1 MKTLI
6 VPMAAM
12 AETAGSFSRA
22 RLLANALLE
31 EGMKVGICCAK
42 DINYSKIEG
51 TVEYPLSVPMP
62 LGLPGNIAKNMFPI
76 AQKLGLT
83 AKKNVGSFEEV
94 LHLTGNTDY
103 KYLNKSVSEIRTA
116 IKEFRPDIVY
126 SEFNISAIIAARLE
140 GKRLF
145 ISASV
150 PTLPEYGRD
159 PKFATGL
166 NRLLAQNGLE
176 PVESCMDV
184 FEWAEKKFVPSI
196 YELEPME
203 DSKVVYCGSLKTLRE
218 DEDKKRDKILVYM
231 GNGTVSM
238 KKVLKEIPEAFKDT
252 GYEVY
257 IAGQGLKEAEYDN
270 IHTAPWFDFGEL
282 LPESALFINHGGQ
295 NSIIDGLIHK
305 TPLLVCPGRVF
316 ERKYNAASIV
326 KTGAG
331 ISIDQY
337 DFTAEKIKETADKI
351 FSDDSYK
358 TQADILGRRL
368 RQLGGVANIVREIK
382 A

>member
-22 RLLANALLE
+22 RLLADALLK
-31 EGMKVGICCAK
+31 EGIEVGICCAK

-51 TVEYPLSVPMP
+51 TAEYPLSVPMP
-62 LGLPGNIAKNMFPI
+62 LGLPSNIAKHTFPI

-83 AKKNVGSFEEV
+83 AKKNVDSFEEV
-94 LHLTGNTDY
+94 LHLTGNTDH
-103 KYLNKSVSEIRTA
+103 KYLNKSVSEIRSA

-126 SEFNISAIIAARLE
+126 SEFNISAIVASRLE

-159 PKFATGL
+159 PRFAKGL
-166 NRLLAQNGLE
+166 NRLLAQNGLD
-176 PVESCMDV
+176 PVESCMDI
-184 FEWAEKKFVPSI
+184 FEWADRKFVPSI

-203 DSKVVYCGSLKTLRE
+203 DSKVVYCGSLKTIRE
-218 DEDKKRDKILVYM
+218 DEDKKRNKILVYM
-231 GNGTVSM
+231 GNGTIST
-238 KKVLKEIPEAFKDT
+238 KRVLKEIPEAFKD
-252 GYEVY
+252 GRYEVY
-257 IAGQGLKEAEYDN
+257 IAGQGLKEAQNDN
-270 IHTAPWFDFGEL
+270 IYTAPWFDFGEL
-282 LPESALFINHGGQ
+282 LPESALYINHGGQ

-331 ISIDQY
+331 LSIDQY
-337 DFTAEKIKETADKI
+337 DFTADKIKEAAEKI
-351 FSDDSYK
+351 FADESFK
-358 TQADILGRRL
+358 KQADILGKRL
-368 RQLGGVANIVREIK
+368 LQLGGVANIVREIK